1 VDESSALR
9 DIDILTGAP
18 MGSPEDYEPLF
29 VINLCAAMT
38 PMSLDNA
45 IPGLEQY
52 KLYQV
57 SRIED
62 GRRRYRLRL
71 GFFTS
76 ESIAED
82 VLGSVRQRYATAFTS
97 CLCDEDLKHASGYLK
112 RSVQDLL
119 RTGRFTLSKFRDPN
133 ATGMMKALPQS
144 APATPVARTPI
155 ASIVAPVV
163 APAVSVVAKPAPPQS
178 VAVDE
183 DTIIKKALVAK
194 PTAQPKAKQAPIHED
209 IVEIDWAPPPVA
221 RFAPNATQPI
231 KSQPHAHS
239 DAADS
244 AKADDST
251 QRRRSLMQQA
261 HAMAT
266 TDAAERA
273 KVIAALT
280 PAAPTPA
287 PTPVVAKAAPAA
299 AVAQKTPVKP
309 SPAPIA
315 PAAKPLPTVTKHAAA
330 KQAASAALTPGAPA
344 ASLSTVPEWSAVT
357 PPPVASKPANGA
369 ARKPSE
375 PFHVGAGI
383 EIPETSLTLES
394 SSAKPATQVASFLPS
409 AESPA
414 HLSAQSA
421 AANAVTPD
429 LMRVRE
435 LAKQSTQWRQQH
447 GEVPTLD
454 TTQTIR
460 TLSKNEMED
469 DGRDKWFTV
478 QLAISDSPA
487 NLDTMPRLDI
497 FEAYSLYS
505 VAAMDDGRIRHA
517 LRLGFFR
524 EEVSAE
530 AVMGYL
536 RTFFNEPLIV
546 RIADAEYER
555 FANTPKAATLMKP
568 QARVV
573 EIEQKRPANPAASA
587 PVPTIN
593 TVARPVSK
601 PAPRAAAPATKR
613 AATTAKKP
621 AVQKPKGKGTRSLQ
635 QDLLNEAKMLGLTDT
650 QIIRVQKN
658 PSLLSRL
665 VGKLTK

>member
-1 VDESSALR
+1 MGIGSVDESRASALR
-9 DIDILTGAP
+9 DMDILTGAQI
-18 MGSPEDYEPLF
+18 GAPEDYEPLF

-38 PMSLDNA
+38 PLNLDNG

-76 ESIAED
+76 ESMAED
-82 VLGSVRQRYATAFTS
+82 ALSSVRQRYATAFTS

-112 RSVQDLL
+112 RSVQDLM
-119 RTGRFTLSKFRDPN
+119 RTGRFTLPKPRDPN
-133 ATGMMKALPQS
+133 ATGMMKGLTPVAAVP
-144 APATPVARTPI
+144 APATRTPVVP
-155 ASIVAPVV
+155 IVAPIIAPVV
-163 APAVSVVAKPAPPQS
+163 AAIQATKPTPSRHGAQ
-178 VAVDE
+178 E
-183 DTIIKKALVAK
+183 DTVIKKALVA
-194 PTAQPKAKQAPIHED
+194 AQPAQQPAMSVKPSATAAVKPPVAHSTADEE
-209 IVEIDWAPPPVA
+209 IVEIDFAPAP
-221 RFAPNATQPI
+221 RFTPNATQPVNA
-231 KSQPHAHS
+231 QMMA
-239 DAADS
+239 
-244 AKADDST
+244 T
-251 QRRRSLMQQA
+251 GRQSLMQQA

-266 TDAAERA
+266 TDAAVRA

-280 PAAPTPA
+280 PASAPVRPASSAPAHLATASQKAIVKPTP
-287 PTPVVAKAAPAA
+287 PPAAPPAPPRA
-299 AVAQKTPVKP
+299 SVTPTVIATP
-309 SPAPIA
+309 SSPAVPVA
-315 PAAKPLPTVTKHAAA
+315 PA
-330 KQAASAALTPGAPA
+330 
-344 ASLSTVPEWSAVT
+344 EWTAVT
-357 PPPVASKPANGA
+357 PPLSPKAASKP
-369 ARKPSE
+369 SQ
-375 PFHVGAGI
+375 PFHVGAGVD
-383 EIPETSLTLES
+383 IPETSLSLEAPT
-394 SSAKPATQVASFLPS
+394 AKPVSTPVAAITQ
-409 AESPA
+409 PA
-414 HLSAQSA
+414 MQSV

-435 LAKQSTQWRQQH
+435 LAKQSSQWRQQH

-460 TLSKNEMED
+460 TLSKNEIED
-469 DGRDKWFTV
+469 GSREKWFTV
-478 QLAISDSPA
+478 QLAISDQPA

-536 RTFFNEPLIV
+536 RTFFHEPVIT

-555 FANTPKAATLMKP
+555 FKDTPRGSALLKP
-568 QARVV
+568 ASSVI
-573 EIEQKRPANPAASA
+573 ELEQKRAVKPAESA
-587 PVPTIN
+587 PIPTVN
-593 TVARPVSK
+593 TVARPVASK
-601 PAPRAAAPATKR
+601 PVPRAAAPATKR
-613 AATTAKKP
+613 GATTTKKP
-621 AVQKPKGKGTRSLQ
+621 AAQKQKAKPARSLQ
-635 QDLLNEAKMLGLTDT
+635 QDLLSEAKLLGLTDT
-650 QIIRVQKN
+650 QVLRVQKN